1 MEHMG
6 AMIQNAVADPID
18 LKSDEYTAVATKLLA
33 FKEGI
38 VQYLPDIEQFEKRFG
53 VEVYHH
59 MKVGMQINE
68 YHTNL
73 DGCGYIVARA
83 DTQEKA
89 IKKAENALNYFRNTI
104 FLRTR

>member
-1 MEHMG
+1 
-6 AMIQNAVADPID
+6 
-18 LKSDEYTAVATKLLA
+18 
-33 FKEGI
+33 
-38 VQYLPDIEQFEKRFG
+38 
-53 VEVYHH
+53 

-89 IKKAENALNYFRNTI
+89 IKRQKMPLITLEIQFFKN
-104 FLRTR
+104 